1 MDIFQKNNTVIFHF
15 RYRAVFL
22 FIIYLLDIDF
32 IMFFK
37 KLSKYEVL
45 EKMEQRK
52 IELRK
57 IDKLPSLLD
66 KFYLSFVSKYEGIE
80 ITPDIE
86 VFGYEKALCENRY
99 LAANYGNISKKVWI
113 IGTSGQ
119 GDEWFINRENNLILF
134 YDHNQG
140 EYSNISQFKC
150 LNISF
155 CSFLQMAF
163 LYQDLEMLLD
173 KQNSIDKP
181 LIDDFINEVNSIHPY
196 LYTTY
201 PYKYF

>member
-1 MDIFQKNNTVIFHF
+1 
-15 RYRAVFL
+15 
-22 FIIYLLDIDF
+22 
-32 IMFFK
+32 MFFK

-99 LAANYGNISKKVWI
+99 LATNYDNISKKVWI

-140 EYSNISQFKC
+140 EYYNISQFKC

-155 CSFLQMAF
+155 FCFLQMAF
-163 LYQDLEMLLD
+163 LYQDLEKLLD

-181 LIDDFINEVNSIHPY
+181 LIDNFINEVNSIHPY

>member
-1 MDIFQKNNTVIFHF
+1 
-15 RYRAVFL
+15 
-22 FIIYLLDIDF
+22 
-32 IMFFK
+32 MFFK

-57 IDKLPSLLD
+57 IDKLPPLLD
-66 KFYLSFVSKYEGIE
+66 EFYLSFVSKYEGIE

-86 VFGYEKALCENRY
+86 VFGYEKALYENRY
-99 LAANYGNISKKVWI
+99 LAANYDNISKKVWI

-173 KQNSIDKP
+173 KQNSIDKL

>member
-1 MDIFQKNNTVIFHF
+1 
-15 RYRAVFL
+15 
-22 FIIYLLDIDF
+22 
-32 IMFFK
+32 MFFK

-119 GDEWFINRENNLILF
+119 GDEWFINRENNFVLF

-140 EYSNISQFKC
+140 EYSNISQFTC

-155 CSFLQMAF
+155 CNFLQMAF
-163 LYQDLEMLLD
+163 LYLDLEELLD
-173 KQNSIDKP
+173 KQEPVDKT
-181 LIDDFINEVNSIHPY
+181 LIDNFIKEVNSIHPD
-196 LYTTY
+196 LYTAY